1 MLFDE
6 TLKVRDQRLP
16 IFRRHFGI
24 EEDAAI
30 FLRDFQG
37 FLKGSMIKA
46 KDNIGIHLDEAA
58 VAIPSKARIARNL
71 RQTRNSCIVQ
81 AEVQNRIHHARH
93 GDTRARPHRH
103 QQRIGRIAKAFPRDR
118 LNMHNTLGHFRPNVV
133 RKALPLRIV
142 KRAHLGRDRKAG
154 RHRQADRGHAIQ
166 IGTLAA
172 QQILVA
178 ACPRVPVRNTPAKAV
193 DKLSRASS
201 IWVGSC
207 RYRAG
212 RQITL
217 QFSKNQQPDAPHR
230 GTGPASQ
237 VGRPVLQG
245 LHHSP

>member
-1 MLFDE
+1 
-6 TLKVRDQRLP
+6 
-16 IFRRHFGI
+16 
-24 EEDAAI
+24 
-30 FLRDFQG
+30 
-37 FLKGSMIKA
+37 MIKA

-58 VAIPSKARIARNL
+58 IAIPGKARIARNL
-71 RQTRNSCIVQ
+71 CQSCNGRIVQ
-81 AEVQNRIHHARH
+81 AEVEDSIHHARH

-118 LNMHNTLGHFRPNVV
+118 LNMHNTLRHFRPDVV
-133 RKALPLRIV
+133 RKALPLRII
-142 KRAHLGRDRKAG
+142 KGAHLGRDCKAG
-154 RHRQADRGHAIQ
+154 RHRQADCGHAIQ

-193 DKLSRASS
+193 DKLSHGSS
-201 IWVGSC
+201 IWVGSG

-230 GTGPASQ
+230 GTGPASRA
-237 VGRPVLQG
+237 GRPVLQG